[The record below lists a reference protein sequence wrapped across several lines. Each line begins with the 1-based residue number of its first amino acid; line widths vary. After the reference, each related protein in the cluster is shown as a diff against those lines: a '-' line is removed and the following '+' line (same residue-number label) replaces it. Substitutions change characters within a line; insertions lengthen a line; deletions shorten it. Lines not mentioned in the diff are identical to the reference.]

1 MLYTMEIG
9 LHYSTTPEFKDTELH
24 GKHKAAFG
32 TGGSVQWVFCLPC
45 RHEDLNLNP

>member
-1 MLYTMEIG
+1 MFCTMEIG
-9 LHYSTTPEFKDTELH
+9 LHYPATPEFKDTELH

-32 TGGSVQWVFCLPC
+32 TGGSVQWVLRLLC